1 MNERMIRLFLAD
13 DHTLV
18 RQGIAALIARTD
30 DMEVVGQCGNGLEAP
45 DQVQAARPD
54 VLVLDISLPGMN
66 GLEVCRSVKAKMPEI
81 AVLMLSMNASER
93 IVAGALA
100 NGASGYLTKEAV
112 ASELCQAIHAVARGE
127 IYLGRG
133 IPRTILEQA
142 KQP

>member
-1 MNERMIRLFLAD
+1 MSDEKIALFLAD
-13 DHTLV
+13 DNEMV
-18 RQGIAALIARTD
+18 VEGIAALVGRDPSI
-30 DMEVVGQCGNGLEAP
+30 EVVGQCGNGLEAP

-54 VLVLDISLPGMN
+54 VLILDISLPGMN